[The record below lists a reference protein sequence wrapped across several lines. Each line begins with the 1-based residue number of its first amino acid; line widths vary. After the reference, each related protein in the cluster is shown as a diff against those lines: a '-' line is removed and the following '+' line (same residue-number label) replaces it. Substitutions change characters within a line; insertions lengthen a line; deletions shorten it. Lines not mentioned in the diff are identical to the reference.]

1 MIEQAA
7 RRFLKNGHEAGAA
20 ALAPIA
26 GEIWDERIVQGRH
39 ARLAPV
45 GKTTARPSFSREL
58 AAKVYL
64 RDHFHCRHCSARLM
78 PLGLVALLAEL
89 YPKELPY
96 VIYYTHGKMHPIFWR
111 SVAEADHLLPPGSGG
126 DWYAEDNHVT
136 SCAACNTRKANY
148 TLADL
153 KATLQDVGDL
163 GWDGLLPLYRPLWE
177 AAGKPGSSHGEWLRA
192 FERNA

>member
-1 MIEQAA
+1 
-7 RRFLKNGHEAGAA
+7 
-20 ALAPIA
+20 
-26 GEIWDERIVQGRH
+26 
-39 ARLAPV
+39 
-45 GKTTARPSFSREL
+45 
-58 AAKVYL
+58 
-64 RDHFHCRHCSARLM
+64 M